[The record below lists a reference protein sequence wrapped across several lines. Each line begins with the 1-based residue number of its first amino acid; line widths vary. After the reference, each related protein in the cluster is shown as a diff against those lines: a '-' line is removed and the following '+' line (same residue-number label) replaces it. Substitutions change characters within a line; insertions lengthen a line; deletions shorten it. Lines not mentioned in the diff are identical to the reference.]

1 MSKTL
6 FFQAEAVIAIKIG
19 DVQKL
24 SEIVKDHCKDKESKV
39 LSKDHW
45 INQLLISEDFDKTLL
60 SVAIDHGQ
68 YDCMEVLLNSGGAD
82 PNIESSKD
90 LETPMFDAIEAG
102 DPKAMKILI
111 DHGADLGQR
120 KDNGMS
126 LILDAINLSKY
137 ITEL

>member
-24 SEIVKDHCKDKESKV
+24 SEIVKDKESKV

-68 YDCMEVLLNSGGAD
+68 HDCMEVLLNSGGAD